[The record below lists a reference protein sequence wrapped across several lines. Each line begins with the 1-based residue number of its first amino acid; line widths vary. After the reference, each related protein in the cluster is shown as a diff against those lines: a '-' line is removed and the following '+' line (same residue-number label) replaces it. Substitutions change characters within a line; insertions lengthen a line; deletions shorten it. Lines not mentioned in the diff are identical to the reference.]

1 MLRIME
7 INGKIKLKY
16 NNLKDAKIVFDTLK
30 IDNDG
35 FIESKI
41 DSNEISYSIT
51 SKTLGS
57 FLNTIDDLIA
67 SEIVAEKIITSTNDN

>member
-7 INGKIKLKY
+7 IKGKIKLKY

-41 DSNEISYSIT
+41 NSNEISYSIT